1 MHRRVGHVGR
11 PDRDF
16 AGRSDDLDRSD
27 TVAERT
33 FVRIVT
39 LAIPGRVAKRG
50 EKAVVGSELEAL
62 SKPMKNILEIL
73 SCDRVLPSSI
83 QFLTFP
89 VRPVCVA
96 HYVFGWC
103 GAETRSKELSPEWAA
118 SFPGASRED
127 QPNLDTLG
135 PSAPLNP
142 VQPDWS
148 ANTREQEGARCDE
161 FGRS

>member
-50 EKAVVGSELEAL
+50 EKAVVGSEVEAL
-62 SKPMKNILEIL
+62 SKGSVGAYEKGLF
-73 SCDRVLPSSI
+73 RVLCGSDDGWNRRGFPLGSSFRAVGTVSRCKI
-83 QFLTFP
+83 
-89 VRPVCVA
+89 
-96 HYVFGWC
+96 
-103 GAETRSKELSPEWAA
+103 ELSMRDFSA
-118 SFPGASRED
+118 SKIHGK
-127 QPNLDTLG
+127 
-135 PSAPLNP
+135 
-142 VQPDWS
+142 
-148 ANTREQEGARCDE
+148 
-161 FGRS
+161 